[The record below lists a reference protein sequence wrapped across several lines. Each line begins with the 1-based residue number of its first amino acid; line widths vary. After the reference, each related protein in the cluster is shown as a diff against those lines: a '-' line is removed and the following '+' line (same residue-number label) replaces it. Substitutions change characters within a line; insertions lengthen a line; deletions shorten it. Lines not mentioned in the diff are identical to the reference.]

1 MIKDRDAAALTTTT
15 IIRARGD
22 PTHMTISR
30 REFIRLVGLAG
41 AAGMLPRSIFA
52 EMRQPSDLY
61 EVPKFGNVTLLHI
74 TDTHAQLNPIYFREP
89 NVNIGIGPAFG
100 KAPHLVGEA
109 LLKHFG
115 IAPGGIEAH
124 AFSFLNYSEAAEK
137 FGAVGGFAHLKTL
150 VDRIRAERG
159 DGNSLLLDGGDTW
172 QGSGTAYW
180 TRGMDMV
187 GACNLLGVDVMTGHW
202 EFTYLEEEVIKNV
215 EAFKGDFVAQNIRVR
230 EEALFDYEHSDFGG
244 FDEDAGLAF
253 KPYTIKEVGGVRV
266 AVIGQ
271 AFPYTPIANP
281 QRFIPDWTFGI
292 QDSHMQEI
300 VDQVRDEESPDLVVV
315 ISHNG
320 MDVDLKMAS
329 RVTGIDV
336 IFGGHTHDGMPAPT
350 VVDNPGGKTLVTNAG
365 SNGKFLG
372 VMDLDVKEGKLRD
385 FRYRLLP
392 VFSNLLPA
400 DPAMVKYIEE
410 TRAPYQDKLTEALA
424 TTEGLLY
431 RRGNFNGTFD
441 QVICDALRK
450 INDAQISLSPGFR
463 WGTTVLPGQ
472 TITMDNV
479 MDQTCIT
486 YPETYRREMTGA
498 EIKAILE
505 DVCDNLF
512 NPDPYVQQG
521 GDMVRVGGLDYVC
534 DPAAG
539 MGERI
544 TDMQLDD
551 GTKIEAE
558 KTYVVAGWATVG
570 SQAPGEPIWETVAE
584 YLRDVKTVKIDKLN
598 TPKLKGVAG
607 NPGLADYPGEVLG

>member
-1 MIKDRDAAALTTTT
+1 MSL
-15 IIRARGD
+15 
-22 PTHMTISR
+22 SR
-30 REFIRLVGLAG
+30 REFVRLMGLAG
-41 AAGMLPRSIFA
+41 AAGMLPSSIFA
-52 EMRQPSDLY
+52 AARQPSDLY
-61 EVPKFGNVTLLHI
+61 EIPKFGNVTLLHI
-74 TDTHAQLNPIYFREP
+74 TDTHAQLNPIWFREP
-89 NVNIGIGPAFG
+89 NVNIGLGDAFG
-100 KAPHLVGEA
+100 RAPHVVGEA
-109 LLKHFG
+109 FLKHFG
-115 IAPGGIEAH
+115 VEPGGIEAH
-124 AFSFLNYSEAAEK
+124 AFTFLNFDEAAQK
-137 FGAVGGFAHLKTL
+137 FGSVGGFAHLRTL
-150 VDRIRAERG
+150 VDRIRSERG

-180 TRGMDMV
+180 TRGQDMV

-202 EFTYLEEEVIKNV
+202 EFTYLDAEVIKNV
-215 EAFKGDFVAQNIRVR
+215 QAFKGDFVAQNVKVR
-230 EEALFDYEHSDFGG
+230 DEALFDYRFADFPG
-244 FDEDAGLAF
+244 FNEDSGLAF
-253 KPYTIKEVGGVRV
+253 KPYVIKAVGGVKV

-292 QDSHMQEI
+292 EDGRMQEI
-300 VDQVRDEESPDLVVV
+300 VDQVREQEKPDLVVV
-315 ISHNG
+315 LSHNG

-350 VVDNPGGKTLVTNAG
+350 LVENASGKTLVTNAG

-372 VMDLDVKEGKLRD
+372 VMDLDVKDGKLRD

-392 VFSNLLPA
+392 VFSNLIEPNA
-400 DPAMVKYIEE
+400 EMVKYINEA
-410 TRAPYQDKLTEALA
+410 RAPYLGQLTEKLA
-424 TTEGLLY
+424 VAEQTLF

-441 QVICDALRK
+441 QVICDALIK
-450 INDAQISLSPGFR
+450 VNDAQISLSPGFR

-472 TITMDNV
+472 TITLDNV

-498 EIKAILE
+498 DIKTILE

-512 NPDPYVQQG
+512 NPDPYIQQG

-534 DPAAG
+534 DPLETIG
-539 MGERI
+539 NRI
-544 TDMQLDD
+544 SDMQLND
-551 GTKIEAE
+551 GTKIEAD

-570 SQAPGEPIWETVAE
+570 SQAPGEPIWNTVAK
-584 YLRDVKTVKIDKLN
+584 YLRDVKTVKIERLN

-607 NPGLADYPGEVLG
+607 NPGLADYPAML